1 MDDID
6 NRLLAELGQDARA
19 SVSILAR
26 RLGLARTTVQSRI
39 EKLERTGVISGYT
52 VKLGEGARLGR
63 IKATVL
69 VQFEPRSGPN
79 VVQRLR
85 NMPEVEVAHTSSG
98 RFDMVLQ
105 VATRNTSQL
114 DEILDKIGAITGV
127 QSSESLIHLSTKI
140 DRAI

>member
-6 NRLLAELGQDARA
+6 NRLLAELAGDARA

-52 VKLGEGARLGR
+52 VKLGEGARMDR
-63 IKATVL
+63 IRATVL
-69 VQFEPRSGPN
+69 ITFEPRSGPN
-79 VVQRLR
+79 IMQRLK

-105 VATRNTSQL
+105 VATRNTAQL
-114 DEILDKIGAITGV
+114 DELLDLIGAITGV